1 LGKNRAILK
10 DAMDDAAQTLPK
22 KSLPDPIRRELKKG
36 ETIYHSTMP
45 CHVSAK
51 NPEGKWIAQVRR
63 EEKGKLVKY
72 PVKGYS
78 TPREALNYIKTLRPD
93 EKGRVAVV
101 LPGEPK
107 VRDLYE
113 YAKKH
118 RQKRL
123 TENTKAGR
131 ESRWRLYIEP
141 EWADMPLSKV
151 TRRAAQEWITTV
163 ENSILNGESGT
174 LGIGQFE
181 KVRTDLHWMFEALPS
196 FSSDYED
203 RRNPFAGLDFLPRQP
218 RPMVTIESQ
227 HFAAIESAC
236 LRYAQEGLCT
246 SWIAE
251 VFLTS
256 LWSGLREG
264 EVLALCRDQL
274 DFEHGAILVDRALR
288 RKSRAIDPKTRLE
301 KGPVLRQAM
310 HLPKGGSPTNDKSR
324 VVPMADQLARLL
336 KGASKRNGID
346 GAEWNLLWPGEGGNL
361 KEIRRFQTA
370 WATLRQR
377 LHELA
382 TLAPLHHQGE
392 MWPEIPKR
400 PGWTQNP
407 LVEQAREDQRLRVP
421 DVFDDIVFRD
431 TRNSFASYMN
441 EVGLSQA
448 TREHFLGHGGGLTN
462 TVYTVVTS
470 TAFQEARRSL
480 SRGWKSI
487 PRR

>member
-1 LGKNRAILK
+1 ME
-10 DAMDDAAQTLPK
+10 DTAQTLPK

-36 ETIYHSTMP
+36 ETIYHSTLP

-72 PVKGYS
+72 PVKGYA

-93 EKGRVAVV
+93 EKGRVAVA

-131 ESRWRLYIEP
+131 ESRWRLYIEQ
-141 EWADMPLSKV
+141 EWADVPLSKV

-163 ENSILNGESGT
+163 ENSILNGESGN

-203 RRNPFAGLDFLPRQP
+203 RRNPFAGLDFLPRLP
-218 RPMVTIESQ
+218 RNKVTIECQ
-227 HFAAIESAC
+227 HFAAVEYAC
-236 LRYAQEGLCT
+236 RRFAEEGVCT
-246 SWIAE
+246 QWISE

-256 LWSGLREG
+256 LLSGLREG

-274 DFEHGAILVDRALR
+274 DFSNGAIVVDRALR
-288 RKSRAIDPKTRLE
+288 RNSRAIDPKTRRE
-301 KGPVLRQAM
+301 VGPVLRLAIN
-310 HLPKGGSPTNDKSR
+310 LPKGGSVTNDKTR
-324 VVPMADQLARLL
+324 VVPMSDQLMKILKRAHARPGV
-336 KGASKRNGID
+336 KGAAWD
-346 GAEWNLLWPGEGGNL
+346 LLWSAEAGNL
-361 KEIRRFQTA
+361 REVRRFQTA
-370 WATLRQR
+370 WKSLKQR
-377 LHELA
+377 LDELA
-382 TLAPLHHQGE
+382 TLVPLEGQQE
-392 MWPEIPKR
+392 PWPEAPKR
-400 PGWTQNP
+400 HGWIPNP
-407 LVEQAREDQRLRVP
+407 VVP
-421 DVFDDIVFRD
+421 DAKSDAALRLPDIFHDIDFRD

-441 EVGLSQA
+441 ELGLSQA
-448 TREHFLGHGGGLTN
+448 TREHILGHGGGLTN

-470 TAFQEARRSL
+470 GAFQDARKRL
-480 SRGWKSI
+480 SAGWKPIKRIAS
-487 PRR
+487 